1 MYNIHRDKL
10 TTCLQKWLDKIPK
23 NQEKKDSNKVTYK
36 HNMKQNKEYFT
47 HLTENANFYVGKELL
62 NIIYKTSKISKSK
75 NHRVSFLIKH

>member
-1 MYNIHRDKL
+1 
-10 TTCLQKWLDKIPK
+10 
-23 NQEKKDSNKVTYK
+23 
-36 HNMKQNKEYFT
+36 MKQNKEYFT